1 MYEILILIPVL
12 VACAYTSYKI
22 GRRDG
27 AESLMVVL
35 HKQKIIC
42 YDDKGNV
49 KPNPFFDAWLF

>member
-49 KPNPFFDAWLF
+49 KPNPFFDA